1 MAHWTIESITER
13 VQMNTQL
20 QLGLKDLS
28 DLINSITIQHTLM
41 NKFAMHDDVEPS
53 TLDSFAEWTVAPNN
67 LAIQGLL
74 DKLHF
79 LIVGS
84 PDLAAIGNTGILYQ
98 IADSLEVKNIN
109 LFYSIF

>member
-1 MAHWTIESITER
+1 
-13 VQMNTQL
+13 MNTQL

-28 DLINSITIQHTLM
+28 DLINSISIQHTLM

-84 PDLAAIGNTGILYQ
+84 PDLASIGNTGVLYQ
-98 IADSLEVKNIN
+98 IADSLEVKNFLSFYFLLNINSKCVVDRSN
-109 LFYSIF
+109 LF